1 LDPILCIGCSNSEL
15 NNSENSDQIK
25 IETQP
30 LVSKSVENN
39 IDSLFYNYVNSVEYK
54 ESNRLIHIFLN
65 KIKVPVTA
73 DDFNTKTEMFE
84 WIGLNL
90 DKTDFASLEEARTEC
105 LPISNL
111 IETTFNNNQELLEF
125 ISVSDPETVTFYA
138 EKWMLNTPTGD
149 DPCTVQIKACEAN
162 TLVAFLTLVIS
173 YRGSSES
180 LDAYDDAQWAFNRS
194 MIVCANNFE
203 ACVAGL

>member
-1 LDPILCIGCSNSEL
+1 MDSIHSIECSDSEL

-25 IETQP
+25 IETQS

-90 DKTDFASLEEARTEC
+90 DKTDFVSLELEEARAEC

-125 ISVSDPETVTFYA
+125 ISVSDPETVTFYS
-138 EKWMLNTPTGD
+138 EKWLLNTPTGD
-149 DPCTVQIKACEAN
+149 DHCTEQIKTCEAN
-162 TLVAFLTLVIS
+162 ALASFLALVKFHRGGPDSLNAF
-173 YRGSSES
+173 
-180 LDAYDDAQWAFNRS
+180 DDAQWLF
-194 MIVCANNFE
+194 
-203 ACVAGL
+203 